1 MSFERELKKIRE
13 EISEYLPK
21 NIIIQNIEFEGPEI
35 AVYSAGNS
43 GDIDADSDLIQEGNI
58 LKELAKKMRKR
69 VVIRWNVDKRMD
81 PAETDAYIRNLV
93 GKEAE
98 ITSIEFDHTRGEVII
113 ESGKPGIV
121 IGKKGVNLK
130 EMRAN
135 TFWQPRTIRTPPLP
149 SRTIQLIRGMLSKE
163 RQTQK
168 DILLRIGKRIHRPT
182 LFKEL
187 TIRMTSLGGFREV
200 GRSAILMQTRD
211 SNVLLDCGL
220 NVGNPNDR
228 FPYFDVPEFNI
239 RDLDAI
245 IISHAHLDHCGMVPF
260 LYKYGYRG
268 PIYSTLPTR
277 NLSTMLQLDF
287 VQICEREGKTPPY
300 SKKDVK
306 TTVLHTIPLSWG
318 KVTDIAP
325 DIKLTLHNSGHIL
338 GSSMIHLHFGKGGY
352 NFVYTG
358 DMKFQKTRLLER
370 ANVKFPR
377 VESLLV
383 ESTYGGPQD
392 RIPSRQ
398 ESEREIRQILNS
410 TIQKGGKILIPVL
423 AVGRA
428 QELIIVIEEYISK
441 GMIERVPIFL
451 DGLISEATAIHTAN
465 PDFLSSD
472 LREKILHQ
480 GKNPFLSDFF
490 TTINTHEER
499 LAVLTGGPCIILAT
513 SGMLIG
519 GPSVQYLR
527 GLADDPDSSLIFV
540 SYQVQGTL
548 GSRVQKG
555 FREFQY
561 VDNKGR
567 TQLVRIKL
575 NIFTLEGFSG
585 HSSRSQLSQFLRKIQ
600 PRPKI
605 IITNHGEESKCISL
619 STMIHKKI
627 KKSTKSPKNKETLL
641 LK

>member
-1 MSFERELKKIRE
+1 LSYEGELDRIRE
-13 EISEYLPK
+13 EIIDNLPPEITVK
-21 NIIIQNIEFEGPEI
+21 KIEFEGPEI
-35 AVYSAGNS
+35 AVYSENS
-43 GDIDADSDLIQEGNI
+43 DVDAVEGSTV
-58 LKELAKKMRKR
+58 LKDLAKHMRKR
-69 VVIRWNVDKRMD
+69 VVFRWNVDKRKD
-81 PAETDAYIRNLV
+81 PSETEAYIRNLV
-93 GKEAE
+93 GEDAE
-98 ITSIEFDHTRGEVII
+98 ISEIEFDHTRGEVII
-113 ESGKPGIV
+113 ESGKPGLV

-130 EMRAN
+130 EIRTN
-135 TFWQPRTIRTPPLP
+135 TFWQPKTIRTPPLA
-149 SRTIQLIRGMLSKE
+149 SKTIQLIRRMLTDE

-168 DILLRIGKRIHRPT
+168 DILLKIGKRIHRPA
-182 LFKEL
+182 LYKDL
-187 TIRMTSLGGFREV
+187 TIRMTALGGFREV
-200 GRSAILMQTRD
+200 GRSCILTQTKD

-220 NVGNPNDR
+220 NVGNPHNR
-228 FPYFDVPEFNI
+228 FPYFDVPEFSI
-239 RDLDAI
+239 RDLDAVMV
-245 IISHAHLDHCGMVPF
+245 SHAHLDHCGLVPF
-260 LYKYGYRG
+260 LFKYGYRG
-268 PIYSTLPTR
+268 PVYSTLPTR

-287 VQICEREGKTPPY
+287 ILICEKEGIPPPY
-300 SKKDVK
+300 SRRDVK

-338 GSSMIHLHFGKGGY
+338 GSSIIHLHFGKGGY

-358 DMKFQKTRLLER
+358 DFKFQKTRLLEK

-377 VESLLV
+377 VESLLM

-398 ESEREIRQILNS
+398 DSERELRQII
-410 TIQKGGKILIPVL
+410 TATVKKGGKILIPVL

-428 QELIIVIEEYISK
+428 QELIIVLEEFMSK
-441 GMIERVPIFL
+441 GMIDKVPIYL

-490 TTINTHEER
+490 TTVSTNEER
-499 LAVLTGGPCIILAT
+499 EEVIKGGPAIILAT

-527 GLADDPDSSLIFV
+527 GFATDPNCALIFV
-540 SYQVQGTL
+540 SYQVSGTL
-548 GSRVQKG
+548 GNRIQRG

-561 VDNKGR
+561 VDPKGR
-567 TQLVRIKL
+567 TQLVKL
-575 NIFTLEGFSG
+575 NLKHFTLEGFSG
-585 HSSRSQLSQFLRKIQ
+585 HSSRSQISQFLRRIQ
-600 PRPKI
+600 PRPKMVL
-605 IITNHGEESKCISL
+605 TNHGEESKCISL
-619 STMIHKKI
+619 STMVHKKLR
-627 KKSTKSPKNKETLL
+627 KATKAPKNMETVL

>member
-1 MSFERELKKIRE
+1 MSFESELQRIKD
-13 EISEYLPK
+13 EIIANLPPEVK
-21 NIIIQNIEFEGPEI
+21 VEKIEFEGPEI
-35 AVYSAGNS
+35 AVYSENTEISIDDNS
-43 GDIDADSDLIQEGNI
+43 TV
-58 LKELAKKMRKR
+58 LKDLAKLMRKR
-69 VVIRWNVDKRMD
+69 VVFRWNVEKRKD
-81 PAETDAYIRNLV
+81 PNETEEYIKNLI
-93 GKEAE
+93 GEDAE
-98 ITSIEFDHTRGEVII
+98 ITAIEFDHTRGEVII
-113 ESGKPGIV
+113 ESVKPGLV

-130 EMRAN
+130 EIRKN
-135 TFWQPRTIRTPPLP
+135 TFWQPKTIRTPPLP
-149 SRTIQLIRGMLSKE
+149 SRTIQLIRGMLKQE

-168 DILLRIGKRIHRPT
+168 DILLAIGNRIHRPI
-182 LFKEL
+182 LFKDL
-187 TIRMTSLGGFREV
+187 CVRMTSLGGFREV
-200 GRSAILMQTRD
+200 GRSCILMQTRD

-220 NVGNPNDR
+220 NVGNPKER
-228 FPYFDVPEFNI
+228 YPFFEIPEFSV
-239 RDLDAI
+239 RDLDAV
-245 IISHAHLDHCGMVPF
+245 IISHAHLDHCGLVPF
-260 LYKYGYRG
+260 LFKYGYRG
-268 PIYSTLPTR
+268 PVYSTLPTR

-287 VQICEREGKTPPY
+287 VQICEKEGMMSPY
-300 SKKDVK
+300 SKRDVK

-338 GSSMIHLHFGKGGY
+338 GSSIVHLHFGKGGY

-358 DMKFQKTRLLER
+358 DFKFQKTRLLEK

-377 VESLLV
+377 VEGLLL
-383 ESTYGGPQD
+383 EATYGGPQD

-398 ESEREIRQILNS
+398 ESERELKQILNS
-410 TIQKGGKILIPVL
+410 TIKKGGKILIPVL

-428 QELIIVIEEYISK
+428 QELIIILEEFVTKGVIEN
-441 GMIERVPIFL
+441 VPVFI

-490 TTINTHEER
+490 TTITSHEER
-499 LAVLTGGPCIILAT
+499 LDVQKGGPCIIMAT

-527 GLADDPDSSLIFV
+527 ALANDKNNALIFV
-540 SYQVQGTL
+540 SYQVSGTL
-548 GSRVQKG
+548 GNRIQRG

-561 VDNKGR
+561 IDAKGR
-567 TQLVRIKL
+567 TQLVKL
-575 NIFTLEGFSG
+575 NLNVFTLEGFSG
-585 HSSRSQLSQFLRKIQ
+585 HSSRSQISQFLRRIQ

-605 IITNHGEESKCISL
+605 VITNHGTSEKCVSL
-619 STMIHKKI
+619 GTMIHKKLR
-627 KKSTKSPKNKETLL
+627 KATKAPKNRETLI